1 MRNQKEN
8 NVYSNEFYDHLYKLE
23 SKREGEHSWT
33 SIVDANDPDLVWLNN
48 YVKQH
53 KLFDEY
59 SYEKLN
65 KLLNSCFEKGIVSLA
80 DIAKELLVSPQRL
93 TSLLRKNGLD
103 KKQKAMA
110 LFMGGYIICDHKNDE
125 NIFVRDKL
133 VGTKVLYLRSYKTF
147 LSAVYENRAYGGR
160 HIYAVRKYYM
170 THPDIQISEEDLI
183 NNEVIRVA

>member
-59 SYEKLN
+59 K
-65 KLLNSCFEKGIVSLA
+65 CFYLYTYNQHDMRSL
-80 DIAKELLVSPQRL
+80 R
-93 TSLLRKNGLD
+93 
-103 KKQKAMA
+103 
-110 LFMGGYIICDHKNDE
+110 Y
-125 NIFVRDKL
+125 
-133 VGTKVLYLRSYKTF
+133 
-147 LSAVYENRAYGGR
+147 
-160 HIYAVRKYYM
+160 
-170 THPDIQISEEDLI
+170 
-183 NNEVIRVA
+183 

>member
-80 DIAKELLVSPQRL
+80 DIAKELLVSPQKL
-93 TSLLRKNGLD
+93 TSLFEKKWFGQKTKSNG
-103 KKQKAMA
+103 
-110 LFMGGYIICDHKNDE
+110 
-125 NIFVRDKL
+125 FVY
-133 VGTKVLYLRSYKTF
+133 GWLYYL
-147 LSAVYENRAYGGR
+147 
-160 HIYAVRKYYM
+160 
-170 THPDIQISEEDLI
+170 
-183 NNEVIRVA
+183 